1 MNAGSCETR
10 RELKSI
16 FLLLRETGY
25 RLGSIYPNAKSFVL
39 GTNLGT
45 KSLPAGAATGKE
57 EMIGGNILRHVCS
70 GALSW

>member
-16 FLLLRETGY
+16 FLLPRETGY
-25 RLGSIYPNAKSFVL
+25 RLGSIFPNAKSIVL
-39 GTNLGT
+39 GTNFGT

-57 EMIGGNILRHVCS
+57 EIIGGNRLRHVCS